1 LPIIEGFA
9 TADATDAHVK
19 RFDTLSYTTMG
30 RTGLRCSQAG
40 FGCYRIADGIDS
52 HRDALQRA
60 LGGGIN
66 LIDTSANYADGESET
81 LVGNVLTDAI
91 ESGSLNR
98 AAIIVVTKGGYL
110 QGRNYDVSQA
120 RKAQGQPFP
129 DLVPYAD
136 GLEHCIHPE
145 FLEDQVTRSL
155 ERLNLATLDF
165 FLLHNPEYYLSWAV
179 SKQGMEQDAANAA
192 YEGRILNAFQHLEQE
207 VARGRI
213 RYYGISSNT
222 FPEPSDRPDFTCLQR
237 ILDVASSVDPE
248 HHFAMIQFPM
258 NLLESGAVLN
268 RNQPDGA
275 TLLTTAIKAGLGT
288 LVNRPLNA
296 LAADGLLRLSDVRL
310 PGRYSPEGIVKAIQ
324 ALVSSENALAR
335 EMLPNLDLSEALRTR
350 IETQIRIGP
359 MLLQQH
365 RDFRSYDYWRQILTS
380 QLLPRVN
387 GVLAY
392 LDQQAFRHNLRA
404 WAEAHGRYLATALEA
419 VASLY
424 APAAAERAEAL
435 KQMVAEADP
444 DWEGHGTLSQMAIR
458 TLRTTRGISSV
469 LVGMRQPRYVDDVLQ
484 ELHRPRPTTPRH
496 TGWTHIKD
504 EIDGLGLSVDHY

>member
-1 LPIIEGFA
+1 MPVQMIEGFA
-9 TADATDAHVK
+9 TADATGGHAK
-19 RFDTLSYTTMG
+19 RFDALSYTTLG

-40 FGCYRIADGIDS
+40 FGCYRIADGIDM
-52 HRDALQRA
+52 HRNALQRA
-60 LGGGIN
+60 LDGGIN

-81 LVGNVLTDAI
+81 LVGKVLTDAI
-91 ESGSLNR
+91 ASGALSR
-98 AAIIVVTKGGYL
+98 QAIIVVTKGGYL
-110 QGRNYDVSQA
+110 QGRNYDLSQA
-120 RKAQGQPFP
+120 RQAQGQPFP

-179 SKQGMEQDAANAA
+179 SKQGMEQEAANAA
-192 YEGRILNAFQHLEQE
+192 YEGRILKAFQHLEQE

-237 ILDVASSVDPE
+237 ILDVASTVGPE
-248 HHFAMIQFPM
+248 HHFALIQFPM
-258 NLLESGAVLN
+258 NLIESGAVLN

-275 TLLTTAIKAGLGT
+275 TLLTTAIRAGLGT

-296 LAADGLLRLSDVRL
+296 LAADGLLRLSDVSL
-310 PGRYSPEGIVKAIQ
+310 PRRYSHEEIVQAIQ
-324 ALVSSENALAR
+324 ALVTSENMLAS
-335 EMLPNLDLSEALRTR
+335 EKLPDLDLSEELRTR
-350 IETQIRIGP
+350 IVTQIRIGP

-365 RDFRSYDYWRQILTS
+365 RAFSAYEHWRQVMTS

-392 LDQQAFRHNLRA
+392 LHQQTFQDSLRD
-404 WAEAHGRYLATALEA
+404 WAEAHSRYLATVLEA
-419 VASLY
+419 VTSLY

-435 KQMVAEADP
+435 KQMVQQADP
-444 DWEGHGTLSQMAIR
+444 DWEGHGTLSQVAIR
-458 TLRTTRGISSV
+458 ALRTTHGISSV
-469 LVGMRQPRYVDDVLQ
+469 LVGMRHPRYVADVLQ
-484 ELHRPRPTTPRH
+484 ELHRLKPTKPH
-496 TGWTHIKD
+496 ETGWAHIKGRLS
-504 EIDGLGLSVDHY
+504 ELGLS

>member
-1 LPIIEGFA
+1 MQMIEGFA
-9 TADATDAHVK
+9 TADATGAHAK
-19 RFDTLSYTTMG
+19 RFEGLSYKILG
-30 RTGLRCSQAG
+30 RTGLHCSQAG
-40 FGCYRIADGIDS
+40 FGCYRIADGIDA
-52 HRDALQRA
+52 HRSALQRA
-60 LGGGIN
+60 LEGGIN

-81 LVGNVLTDAI
+81 LVGKVLADAI
-91 ESGSLNR
+91 ESGASSR
-98 AAIIVVTKGGYL
+98 QAVIVVTKGGYL
-110 QGRNYDVSQA
+110 QGRNYALSQA
-120 RKAQGQPFP
+120 RKARGQPFP

-155 ERLNLATLDF
+155 ERLNLATLDM

-179 SKQGMEQDAANAA
+179 SKEGMEQEAANAA
-192 YEGRILNAFQHLEQE
+192 YEGRILKAFQHLERE

-222 FPEPSDRPDFTCLQR
+222 LPEPPNRPDFTCLQR
-237 ILDVASSVDPE
+237 MLDVAKAMGPE
-248 HHFAMIQFPM
+248 HHFAVIQFPM
-258 NLLESGAVLN
+258 NLIESGAVLN
-268 RNQPDGA
+268 RNQPGGV
-275 TLLTTAIKAGLGT
+275 TLLTTAIKADLGT

-310 PGRYSPEGIVKAIQ
+310 PRRYAPEEIVQAIQ

-335 EMLPNLDLSEALRTR
+335 EMLPDLDLSEALRTR
-350 IETQIRIGP
+350 IESQIRIGSL
-359 MLLQQH
+359 LLQQH

-392 LDQQAFRHNLRA
+392 LDQQAFRPNLRA
-404 WAEAHGRYLATALEA
+404 WTEAHGRYLATALEA
-419 VASLY
+419 VTSLY

-435 KQMVAEADP
+435 KQVVAEADP

-469 LVGMRQPRYVDDVLQ
+469 LVGMRHPRYVDDVLQ
-484 ELHRPRPTTPRH
+484 ELHRPRPAKPNH

-504 EIDGLGLSVDHY
+504 KLDGLGLSVDHR

>member
-9 TADATDAHVK
+9 TADATDAHAK
-19 RFDTLSYTTMG
+19 RFDALSYKTLG
-30 RTGLRCSQAG
+30 RTGLHCSQAG
-40 FGCYRIADGIDS
+40 FGCYRIADGIDA
-52 HRDALQRA
+52 HRNALQRA
-60 LGGGIN
+60 LDGGIN
-66 LIDTSANYADGESET
+66 LIDTSANYADGGSET
-81 LVGNVLTDAI
+81 LVGKVLTDAI
-91 ESGSLNR
+91 ESGALSR
-98 AAIIVVTKGGYL
+98 QAIIVVTKGGYL
-110 QGRNYDVSQA
+110 QGRNYDLSQA

-165 FLLHNPEYYLSWAV
+165 FLLHNPEYYMSWAV
-179 SKQGMEQDAANAA
+179 SKQGMEQEAANAA

-222 FPEPSDRPDFTCLQR
+222 FPDTSARPDFTCLQR
-237 ILDVASSVDPE
+237 ILDAARAVGPD
-248 HHFAMIQFPM
+248 HHFAMIQFPL

-275 TLLTTAIKAGLGT
+275 TLLTTAIRAGLGT

-296 LAADGLLRLSDVRL
+296 LAADGLLRLSDVSL
-310 PGRYSPEGIVKAIQ
+310 PRRYSPEGIVQEIQ
-324 ALVSSENALAR
+324 ALVTSEKKLVK
-335 EMLPNLDLSEALRTR
+335 ELLPNCNLTEELRAR

-365 RDFRSYDYWRQILTS
+365 QAFPSYEHWRQIMTS

-392 LDQQAFRHNLRA
+392 LDQHAFRENLRD
-404 WAEAHGRYLATALEA
+404 WADAHGRCLATVLEA
-419 VASLY
+419 VTSLY

-435 KQMVAEADP
+435 NKMVQQADP
-444 DWEGHGTLSQMAIR
+444 DWEGHGTLSQVAIR
-458 TLRTTRGISSV
+458 ALRTTRGISSV
-469 LVGMRQPRYVDDVLQ
+469 LVGMRHPRYVADVLQ
-484 ELHRPRPTTPRH
+484 ELHRLKPSKPNE
-496 TGWTHIKD
+496 TGWAQIKGRLS
-504 EIDGLGLSVDHY
+504 ELGLSSGSH

>member
-1 LPIIEGFA
+1 LSIIEGFA
-9 TADATDAHVK
+9 TADATGAHAK

-30 RTGLRCSQAG
+30 RTELCCSQAG

-52 HRDALQRA
+52 HRNALLRA
-60 LGGGIN
+60 LDGGIN

-81 LVGNVLTDAI
+81 LVGKVLTDAI
-91 ESGSLNR
+91 ESGTLSR

-110 QGRNYDVSQA
+110 QGRNYALSQE
-120 RKAQGQPFP
+120 RKAKGQPFP

-179 SKQGMEQDAANAA
+179 AKQSMEEDAARAV
-192 YEGRILNAFQHLEQE
+192 YEGRILKAFQHLELE

-222 FPEPSDRPDFTCLQR
+222 FPESSDRHDFTCLQR
-237 ILDVASSVDPE
+237 ILDVASTLGPE
-248 HHFAMIQFPM
+248 HHFALIQFPM
-258 NLLESGAVLN
+258 NLIESGAVLN
-268 RNQPDGA
+268 RNQPGGA
-275 TLLTTAIKAGLGT
+275 TLLTTARRAGLGT

-296 LAADGLLRLSDVRL
+296 LTADGLLRLSDVRL
-310 PGRYSPEGIVKAIQ
+310 PRRYSPEGIVQAIQ
-324 ALVSSENALAR
+324 TLVTSENVLAR

-350 IETQIRIGP
+350 IETQIRIGS

-365 RDFRSYDYWRQILTS
+365 RDFRSYDYWRQVLTS

-392 LDQQAFRHNLRA
+392 LDQQAFRKNLRA
-404 WAEAHGRYLATALEA
+404 WAETHGQYLATALEA
-419 VASLY
+419 VTSIY

-435 KQMVAEADP
+435 KQIVPQADP
-444 DWEGHGTLSQMAIR
+444 DWEGHATLSQMAIR
-458 TLRTTRGISSV
+458 ALRTTAGISSV
-469 LVGMRQPRYVDDVLQ
+469 LVGMRHPRYVADVLQ
-484 ELHRPRPTTPRH
+484 ELHRQKPTKPNE
-496 TGWTHIKD
+496 TGWAHIKGRLS
-504 EIDGLGLSVDHY
+504 ELGLS